1 LRRLHLH
8 EDRNAKGDVLVDF
21 ITIGFLAGTFVLVAS
36 GIMIG
41 GSPEAFI
48 NFPSFLIAIGGACGA
63 VAAASSKEELKKL
76 PQTLKRAF
84 AKAEHADLVGIMDIM
99 VNLSRKSRSEGLL
112 ALEEE
117 VRKIDNDFIR
127 KSTQLVIDGTAP
139 ELVKSI
145 LDSEIDLLEQREMSS
160 KRTLDLLAEL
170 APAFGMLGTLI
181 GLIQM
186 LRHLDTPEA
195 LGPGMAIALITT
207 FYGSFVANAF
217 AIPVSRKL
225 ARQTEEKVT
234 AMELIVEGVLSIQ
247 AGENPR
253 LVEEKLKV
261 FLPPE
266 DREKLRERAKRH
278 PRTAG
283 ETVEE
288 SPGSRS

>member
-1 LRRLHLH
+1 
-8 EDRNAKGDVLVDF
+8 
-21 ITIGFLAGTFVLVAS
+21 
-36 GIMIG
+36 
-41 GSPEAFI
+41 
-48 NFPSFLIAIGGACGA
+48 
-63 VAAASSKEELKKL
+63 
-76 PQTLKRAF
+76 
-84 AKAEHADLVGIMDIM
+84 MDIM

>member
-1 LRRLHLH
+1 
-8 EDRNAKGDVLVDF
+8 VDL
-21 ITIGFLAGTFVLVAS
+21 ITIGFLAGTVALVVS
-36 GIMIG
+36 GIIIG
-41 GSPEAFI
+41 GSPGAFVS
-48 NFPSFLIAIGGACGA
+48 FPSFLIAIGGACGA
-63 VAAASSKEELKKL
+63 VAAASSKEDLKKL
-76 PQTLKRAF
+76 PQTVKRAF
-84 AKAEHADLVGIMDIM
+84 SKSKQTDLLEVMDTMVG
-99 VNLSRKSRSEGLL
+99 LSRKSRSEGLL

-117 VRKIDNDFIR
+117 VRKIQNDFIR
-127 KSTQLVIDGTAP
+127 KSTQLVIDGTSP

-145 LDSEIDLLEQREMSS
+145 LDAEIDLLERREASS
-160 KRTLDLLAEL
+160 RRLFDLLAEL

-186 LRHLDTPEA
+186 LRNLDTPEA

-225 ARQTEEKVT
+225 ARQTEEKV
-234 AMELIVEGVLSIQ
+234 ASMELIVEGVLSIQ

-266 DREKLRERAKRH
+266 ERERLKDRSRGTGHARE
-278 PRTAG
+278 TAN
-283 ETVEE
+283 EP
-288 SPGSRS
+288 SLS

>member
-1 LRRLHLH
+1 LFLRRPGLH
-8 EDRNAKGDVLVDF
+8 EVREQRGDVFVDI
-21 ITIGFLAGTFVLVAS
+21 ITIGFLAGTFALVAS
-36 GIMIG
+36 GIIIG

-63 VAAASSKEELKKL
+63 VAAASSKEELRKL
-76 PQTLKRAF
+76 PRTLKRAF
-84 AKAEHADLVGIMDIM
+84 AKAEHTDLVGVMEVM

-117 VRKIDNDFIR
+117 VRKIENDFVR
-127 KSTQLVIDGTAP
+127 KSTQLVIDGTSP

-145 LDSEIDLLEQREMSS
+145 LDAEIDLLG
-160 KRTLDLLAEL
+160 EL

-225 ARQTEEKVT
+225 ARQTADKVT

-266 DREKLRERAKRH
+266 ERERLRERTNRQHRTATE
-278 PRTAG
+278 TAG
-283 ETVEE
+283 EA
-288 SPGSRS
+288 PGTGS